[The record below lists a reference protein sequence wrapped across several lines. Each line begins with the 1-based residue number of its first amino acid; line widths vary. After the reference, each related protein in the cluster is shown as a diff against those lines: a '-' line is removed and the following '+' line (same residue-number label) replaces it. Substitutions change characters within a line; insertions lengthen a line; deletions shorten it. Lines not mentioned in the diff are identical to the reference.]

1 MSDKNGNMDDLI
13 RDGFNSSEESF
24 DFGSWTDIEKKL
36 DARSDID
43 AQIKSAFL
51 AEAPHTPGDAWPEIK
66 EELDVDTVWTR
77 IDRQLTRRKRRAF
90 IWWNAAAVSLL
101 LLLAGYVF
109 QNKFVGEAEET
120 SRNYLERDEVET
132 DPKASTNFGENGI
145 VNYEEVS
152 ITSEDLHEENI
163 DIVSELSTT
172 SVNVVGESNNTSEI
186 TSVRVI
192 SEEFNSVDVIAIET
206 SQMNRDQLALSFKF
220 IRSFNSTTG
229 DIPISFKICRKSRS
243 NPWNRRSLCLPEDG
257 WWVPLRWW
265 TITYLSDAVN
275 KKCFLIQLIGAE

>member
-51 AEAPHTPGDAWPEIK
+51 AEAPHTPGHAWPEIK

-186 TSVRVI
+186 TSVNVI
-192 SEEFNSVDVIAIET
+192 SEELNSVGIASNQSDETKSLALVSNLSVPSIQPLVT
-206 SQMNRDQLALSFKF
+206 SQFVQD
-220 IRSFNSTTG
+220 
-229 DIPISFKICRKSRS
+229 
-243 NPWNRRSLCLPEDG
+243 LPEIEIKPLENEKPLYARR
-257 WWVPLRWW
+257 WVVGAFALVDNNL
-265 TITYLSDAVN
+265 LSDAVTRN
-275 KKCFLIQLIGAE
+275 AFSYQLAGAE